1 MEHYKTKEE
10 AENQIKEMNIP
21 GAFSPTFIF
30 PRWYIMRNATG
41 LLNQDGMKP
50 LLRDKLIKYLN
61 LPLSSCYIGRSC
73 KGGRKYIRICNI
85 LTNGQHSAINFLDPT
100 NGKLYKA
107 NSWRQKGR
115 LIGNLYDLV

>member
-21 GAFSPTFIF
+21 SAFSPTFIY
-30 PRWYIMRNATG
+30 PRWYIMNNVTG

-50 LLRDKLIKYLN
+50 SLRDKLIKYLN
-61 LPLSSCYIGRSC
+61 LPLPSYYKGRTFET
-73 KGGRKYIRICNI
+73 GRKYIKIFNI